1 MPHSTNFLE
10 GNFAE
15 RKPQLLYT
23 ADLPRGLR
31 LIPEFHRYLT
41 RHKVQSG
48 KREKGKGKR
57 EEGRRESLASA
68 PLRCRRLSAP
78 LAAGLQFAPGGTKT
92 GLGKCLINLRLRTFR
107 STPEGKDKLGCAS
120 EIFK

>member
-31 LIPEFHRYLT
+31 LIPEFHRHLT

-48 KREKGKGKR
+48 KREEGKGKKR
-57 EEGRRESLASA
+57 VSRLGSA
-68 PLRCRRLSAP
+68 ALPQAFRSA
-78 LAAGLQFAPGGTKT
+78 GGGTTIRARWDENWPREMSNK
-92 GLGKCLINLRLRTFR
+92 F
-107 STPEGKDKLGCAS
+107 TPQDL
-120 EIFK
+120 

>member
-48 KREKGKGKR
+48 KRE
-57 EEGRRESLASA
+57 EGSLGSA
-68 PLRCRRLSAP
+68 ALPQAFRSA
-78 LAAGLQFAPGGTKT
+78 GGGTTIRARWDENWPRKMSN
-92 GLGKCLINLRLRTFR
+92 KF
-107 STPEGKDKLGCAS
+107 TPQDL
-120 EIFK
+120 